1 MRSQTGRPFKISTK
15 TRMRFPRTK
24 EHKRAGSLLRPPNR
38 PPKFQSWVLQPLSV
52 FVGRFRRL
60 RRELYTKPARA
71 EYVLARI
78 ASKDTDLAEELGI
91 G

>member
-1 MRSQTGRPFKISTK
+1 MRSQTVRPFKISTK
-15 TRMRFPRTK
+15 TRMRFPRTN
-24 EHKRAGSLLRPPNR
+24 EHKRAGSLFRPPNR

-52 FVGRFRRL
+52 FASRFRRL

-71 EYVLARI
+71 EYVRARI
-78 ASKDTDLAEELGI
+78 TSKDSDLAKELGI

>member
-1 MRSQTGRPFKISTK
+1 MRAHPFKISTK

-24 EHKRAGSLLRPPNR
+24 AHKRAGSLLRPPNR
-38 PPKFQSWVLQPLSV
+38 PPKFKSWVLQPLAV
-52 FVGRFRRL
+52 FSGHFRRL

-71 EYVLARI
+71 EYAQARI
-78 ASKDTDLAEELGI
+78 ASRDADLAKELGI